1 MKAFSQFY
9 LPVSTSIHWPDVMP
23 KTTVL
28 LTEYQRRGNRIASLR
43 GDLLAMSMYAL
54 AAVSLVC
61 DLKLRI
67 YLVWFANNATGTNT
81 CASLKM
87 WWNSLSLMGPNYGYC
102 PRLLCWLSHLLNE
115 WQGNS
120 LLGGCFGFTFRN
132 KSLALRFVTWLSLLS
147 EVCLNVAVKPGLQPL
162 SGEFFTHRTANFD
175 DDAHPSV
182 KARGFWMAH

>member
-1 MKAFSQFY
+1 
-9 LPVSTSIHWPDVMP
+9 MP

-67 YLVWFANNATGTNT
+67 YQVWFANDATGINT

-87 WWNSLSLMGPNYGYC
+87 W
-102 PRLLCWLSHLLNE
+102 
-115 WQGNS
+115 
-120 LLGGCFGFTFRN
+120 
-132 KSLALRFVTWLSLLS
+132 
-147 EVCLNVAVKPGLQPL
+147 
-162 SGEFFTHRTANFD
+162 
-175 DDAHPSV
+175 
-182 KARGFWMAH
+182 